1 MLWCWKLKDLQRRVL
16 PALTWLIP
24 GRLEISKS
32 KLSKTLLKPACDPN
46 LVNK

>member
-24 GRLEISKS
+24 GRQGISNS
-32 KLSKTLLKPACDPN
+32 KLSKTRLNRARDPN
-46 LVNK
+46 LFIK